1 MAKVDVKV
9 LKVKGWEGR
18 KSLKRLYQAYYSL
31 KPKVKPPTM
40 IDRRE
45 FAFQP
50 FEFESYVRHIA
61 FKGFQELKEYLA
73 SNAPRHAYYSV
84 ALYELPEAKSMEE
97 KVWLGSEL
105 LIDIDV
111 DRLKG
116 CTPFKVGGEDLVD
129 DNCLLEGYKAA
140 LRVKKILERDLN
152 AASTIYFSGN
162 RGFHVVGS
170 CDYCLKLGRDE
181 RGEIASYISGLGLD
195 IGYIT
200 PLLEAGKSRSKAFK
214 AAAPSREDP
223 GWRGWLGAELEI
235 RGVAPGSPLDFELLK
250 SLAEEVQ
257 MPIDVQVTRDPS
269 RLARI
274 VGSINGKASLLVVD
288 VSGGEFKPGPS
299 LSPFSGHL
307 EVKALTGLEAR
318 ILGYNLLFKPGETLT
333 LEAPIALLLATKNVV
348 EPVSG
353 EVRIV

>member
-1 MAKVDVKV
+1 MGADVKV
-9 LKVKGWEGR
+9 LKIVRWEGR
-18 KSLKRLYQAYYSL
+18 RSLKRLYQTYYSQ
-31 KPKVKPPTM
+31 KPRVKPPTM

-61 FKGFQELKEYLA
+61 FRGFQELKEYLA

-84 ALYELPEAKSMEE
+84 ALYEIPEAKSMEE
-97 KVWLGSEL
+97 KIWLGSEI

-116 CTPFKVGGEDLVD
+116 CSPLKIGDEDIVD
-129 DNCLLEGYKAA
+129 DGCLLEGYKAA
-140 LRVKKILERDLN
+140 LRVKKILERDLDSS
-152 AASTIYFSGN
+152 STVYFSGN
-162 RGFHVVGS
+162 RGFHVIGS

-195 IGYIT
+195 IGYIM
-200 PLLEAGKSRSKAFK
+200 PLLEAGKGRSKALK
-214 AAAPSREDP
+214 VAAPSRDDP
-223 GWRGWLGAELEI
+223 GWRGWLGAELES
-235 RGVAPGSPLDFELLK
+235 RGVAPGSPLDSELLK
-250 SLAEEVQ
+250 SLVEEVQ

-288 VSGGEFKPGPS
+288 VSDRDFRPGPG
-299 LSPFSGHL
+299 LSPFSGYL
-307 EVKALTGLEAR
+307 EVKALAGLEAR
-318 ILGYNLLFKPGETLT
+318 ILGYDLSFKPGETLT
-333 LEAPIALLLATKNVV
+333 LEAPIALLLATKNIV
-348 EPVSG
+348 EPFSG